1 MRARTL
7 VLAAALIAP
16 LGAGCRQDMQNQPKY
31 KPLRESA
38 FFADHRTSR
47 PAIEGVVPRGPMR
60 TPDAFY
66 TGRADGQLVKTMPVT
81 LDAALVARGQQRF
94 NIYCSPCHGRTGQ
107 GNGMIVQRGFKQPP
121 SFHID
126 RLREQVDGYFFDVMT
141 NGFGQMPTY
150 AQQIAERDRWAIV
163 AYVRALQLSEHATV
177 NDVPEAE
184 RAKLL
189 GARS

>member
-7 VLAAALIAP
+7 LLAVALVAP
-16 LGAGCRQDMQNQPKY
+16 FGAGCRQDMHNQPKY

-47 PAIEGVVPRGPMR
+47 PAIEGVVPRGPLR
-60 TPDAFY
+60 TTDAFY
-66 TGRADGQLVKTMPVT
+66 TGRADGQLVKLMPVT
-81 LDAALVARGQQRF
+81 LDERLVARGQERF

-126 RLREQVDGYFFDVMT
+126 RLRNQVDGYFFDIMT
-141 NGFGQMPTY
+141 NGFGQMPSY
-150 AQQIAERDRWAIV
+150 APQIGEQDRWAIV

-177 NDVPEAE
+177 NDVPDAE
-184 RAKLL
+184 RAKL
-189 GARS
+189 GGRS